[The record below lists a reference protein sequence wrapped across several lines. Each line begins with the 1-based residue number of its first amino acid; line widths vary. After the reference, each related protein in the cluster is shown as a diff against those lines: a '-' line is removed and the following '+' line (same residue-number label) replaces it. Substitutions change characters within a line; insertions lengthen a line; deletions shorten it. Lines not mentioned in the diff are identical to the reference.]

1 MITEKGTLIVGVE
14 YEGKL
19 HKDFIL
25 RPQLVSDS
33 VDAVEDERARSNES
47 YLGLC
52 VVGRQLEKL
61 GDIPKEKITPEL
73 LMGMYE
79 VDLAVI
85 SDASRRLQKKQRSFR
100 GEDTT
105 AEKNRSSTAKAGL

>member
-1 MITEKGTLIVGVE
+1 MMTEKGSLIVGVE
-14 YEGKL
+14 YNGKS

-33 VDAVEDERARSNES
+33 VDAVENDRARRNDS

-52 VVGRQLEKL
+52 VVSRQLEKL

-79 VDLAVI
+79 VDLAEI
-85 SDASRRLQKKQRSFR
+85 SAASRRLQKKQRSFR
-100 GEDTT
+100 DENTT
-105 AEKNRSSTAKAGL
+105 DEKDRSGTAKAGL